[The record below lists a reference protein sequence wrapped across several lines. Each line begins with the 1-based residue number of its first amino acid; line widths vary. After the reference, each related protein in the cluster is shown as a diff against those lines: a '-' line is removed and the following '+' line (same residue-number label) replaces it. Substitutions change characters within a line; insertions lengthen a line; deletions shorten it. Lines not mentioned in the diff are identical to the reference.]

1 MKDMEFKS
9 QIATTREQSEQLLAL
24 GLKPET
30 ADMYWCED
38 SLLVTDWSQQKAF
51 VDYPPEDKT
60 DEFYPA
66 WSLSRLLE
74 MIPKFIYPSLAI
86 EVSPPYISYWNTF
99 EKRFEISYG
108 SGNIY
113 ENAIFIISWLIKNNH
128 FNTEYLK

>member
-1 MKDMEFKS
+1 MEFKS
-9 QIATTREQSEQLLAL
+9 QIATTREQSEKLLAL
-24 GLKPET
+24 GIKPET
-30 ADMYWCED
+30 ADCHIEMAP
-38 SLLVTDWSQQKAF
+38 SGM
-51 VDYPPEDKT
+51 DYT
-60 DEFYPA
+60 YITQNYHCPA
-66 WSLSRLLE
+66 SNTIPSWSLTRLLE
-74 MIPKFIYPSLAI
+74 LIPKFIYPSLAI